1 MKKQIL
7 IAAISAGLALPAAA
21 ISELNT
27 FTAGDAIVAS
37 EMNANF
43 TALEQRIEELEARL
57 GINTTF
63 ADMISGNT
71 YSGQFIYFGY
81 FGDDLSNSGSFESNG
96 GHGFISPTAV
106 RFLKGG
112 GNVTMTF
119 LADGTIT
126 DDIGEESE
134 SEGLLVGECNNYA
147 VVPCPSY
154 DNRMQSNSDSWN
166 EPASNST
173 WSVDDSTGIVTI
185 VFGGDPNDTE
195 QFKVSGDGSVIYGLT
210 YFNELDNG
218 MREVENS
225 VVILTRE

>member
-21 ISELNT
+21 VPNT

-43 TALEQRIEELEARL
+43 TALEQRIEVLEARL
-57 GINTTF
+57 GINATF
-63 ADMISGNT
+63 AEMIGGNT

-81 FGDDLSNSGSFESNG
+81 FGDDPSNSGSFESNSG
-96 GHGFISPTAV
+96 DGFISPNTV

-112 GNVTMTF
+112 GHTTMTF
-119 LADGTIT
+119 LADGTIA

-147 VVPCPSY
+147 VDPCPGY
-154 DNRMQSNSDSWN
+154 DNSMESNSDSWN

-173 WSVDDSTGIVTI
+173 WSVDESTGIVTI
-185 VFGGDPNDTE
+185 IFDGDPNDTE
-195 QFKVSGDGSVIYGLT
+195 QFRVSGDGSVIYGLT
-210 YFNELDNG
+210 YFNELDG
-218 MREVENS
+218 SMREVENS

>member
-21 ISELNT
+21 VPNT

-43 TALEQRIEELEARL
+43 TALEERIEELEARL
-57 GINTTF
+57 GINATF
-63 ADMISGNT
+63 AEMIGGNT

-81 FGDDLSNSGSFESNG
+81 FGDDPSKSGGFESSVG
-96 GHGFISPTAV
+96 YGYTSPYAV

-134 SEGLLVGECNNYA
+134 SEGSLVGVCSNFSID
-147 VVPCPSY
+147 PCPGY
-154 DNRMQSNSDSWN
+154 DNGMTNRSDSWN
-166 EPASNST
+166 EAASSST
-173 WSVDDSTGIVTI
+173 WSVDESTGIVTI
-185 VFGGDPNDTE
+185 VFDGNPNDTE

-210 YFNELDNG
+210 YFNELDG
-218 MREVENS
+218 SMREVENS